1 MHGTTRRQPLEV
13 FREQESQTLTPGT
26 VSPTKSLTGASSRC
40 ILITRRTTK
49 DGYVSYNGNDYSVPE
64 RLGRRD
70 LPVRATLT
78 ELHLLSEGRVVAVH
92 PLAEG
97 RRRRV
102 LAPGHRERKSVAGS
116 GDHPVHQSL
125 ELVKVERRDLE
136 VYERVLS

>member
-1 MHGTTRRQPLEV
+1 M
-13 FREQESQTLTPGT
+13 
-26 VSPTKSLTGASSRC
+26 
-40 ILITRRTTK
+40 
-49 DGYVSYNGNDYSVPE
+49 PE

-70 LPVRATLT
+70 LSVRATLT
-78 ELHLLSEGRVVAVH
+78 ELHLLSEGWVVAVH

-102 LAPGHRERKSVAGS
+102 LAPGHRERKSVTGS